1 MGHPKE
7 SARWATNAVYASP
20 GESWDGNPTKV
31 EPPTGK
37 IDEGWEPTEE
47 AAAQFQND
55 WQNKVGL
62 LTDYLRLIQPKNWE
76 LLRDPIGSTEEMF
89 SIGYDAS
96 TGTFI
101 ASGTNPDLSTMVSRD
116 GGVTWV
122 KPGVTVPANAVG
134 QANGI
139 DADGAGNWV
148 IAGLSG
154 DISHSSDDGETW
166 ATVAVPGAGFGSD
179 VRFDPI
185 SGLWVMI
192 TGTPA
197 EVHTSPDRTTWTQRF
212 TNAAVAT
219 TRDIDISPA
228 GVAVVTTTGAGGGNG
243 STLRSVDMLTWVET
257 VLPAPA
263 GVNLGSDGV
272 VFSQGSGLWFV
283 TARSA
288 AAVFALFSSSDGTTF
303 TEVAGNNLSVTAGR
317 KLGGDDG
324 EMLLAG
330 FGNDLSNDGG
340 EVHVSTDRGVTW
352 LQVAGIGAGLARGP
366 LDSRALSGGGTF
378 KGYFR
383 HLAQR
388 FYAPTQ
394 NGGVWRTR
402 VAL

>member
-7 SARWATNAVYASP
+7 SARWATNANYASP
-20 GESWDGNPTKV
+20 GDPWDGTPTKV

-37 IDEGWEPTEE
+37 TDEGWEPTEE
-47 AAAQFQND
+47 LAAQFQND

-76 LLRDPIGSTEEMF
+76 LLRDPIASGEDMF
-89 SIGYDAS
+89 AIGYDAS

-116 GGVTWV
+116 GGVTWA
-122 KPGVTVPANAVG
+122 KPGVTVPANAIGV
-134 QANGI
+134 ANGI

-148 IAGLSG
+148 IAGESG

-166 ATVAVPGAGFGSD
+166 ATVAIAGAGAGRD

-185 SGLWVMI
+185 SALWVMI
-192 TGTPA
+192 AGTPA

-212 TNAAVAT
+212 TNAASSST
-219 TRDIDISPA
+219 TDIDISPA
-228 GVAVVTTTGAGGGNG
+228 GVAVVTTTGSGGGAG

-263 GVNLGSDGV
+263 GAGLGAAGV
-272 VFSQGSGLWFV
+272 TFSQGSGLWFV

-288 AAVFALFSSSDGTTF
+288 AAALELFSSSDGSVF
-303 TEVAGNNLSVTAGR
+303 AEVVGHDLPNTEGA
-317 KLGGDDG
+317 KLGSDDG

-330 FGNDLSNDGG
+330 FGNDISNDGG
-340 EVHVSTDRGVTW
+340 NVYASTDRGVTW
-352 LQVAGIGAGLARGP
+352 VLAAGIAAGVARGP
-366 LDSRALSGGGTF
+366 LDSRVLGSGTF
-378 KGYFR
+378 KRYFR

-388 FYAPTQ
+388 FYAPTE
-394 NGGVWRTR
+394 NGGIWRTR